1 MEKHESKK
9 RLIKK
14 SIQLDM
20 SEYFDDINEVLC
32 GCKCPICD
40 PYNGD
45 SWGYQLQLD
54 ALISNAID

>member
-32 GCKCPICD
+32 GC
-40 PYNGD
+40 
-45 SWGYQLQLD
+45 
-54 ALISNAID
+54 